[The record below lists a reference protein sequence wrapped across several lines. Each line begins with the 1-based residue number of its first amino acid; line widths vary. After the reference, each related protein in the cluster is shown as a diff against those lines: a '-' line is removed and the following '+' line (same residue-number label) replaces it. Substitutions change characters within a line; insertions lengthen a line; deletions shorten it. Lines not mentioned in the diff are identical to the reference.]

1 MSFVGGGVG
10 SIGCPWPQGR
20 KNQHARSPRKLLNAQ
35 SLTTR
40 IRAEWFS
47 NIRGDVLSG
56 IVVALALIPEA
67 IGFSIVAGV
76 DPKVGLYASFCIAV
90 VLSFTGG
97 RPAMISAATGAMALL
112 MVGLVR
118 DHGIEYLFAA
128 TILTGVI
135 QIVFGLLKLGRYMK
149 FVPKAVMVG
158 FVNALAILIFMAQ
171 LPHFMGAGAGVYLM
185 VLAGLGI
192 IYLFPFVTKVV
203 PAPLVAIIVLTLF
216 TVFAGNPFPT
226 VGDMGELPSTLP
238 IFALPAVPFSFETL
252 MILLP
257 YALPLA
263 LVGLIES
270 LLTANLL
277 DGLTDTR
284 SDKNRESR
292 GQGYG
297 NIVAGVFGGMAGCA
311 MIGQSVINVS
321 SGGRTRLST
330 LVAGV
335 FLMVLLLVLGDLLNV
350 MPMAALVA
358 VMVMVS
364 INTFDWRS
372 LRSVF
377 TQPLTETIVM
387 LATVG
392 VVVATSNLAL
402 GVIIGILL
410 ASVFFARKV
419 AQQTRVAT
427 SYDAD
432 TGTRTYKVEG
442 QVFFVST
449 AAFLDAIDT
458 HERPRRLVL
467 DFSNANIWD
476 ATAVDA
482 VEGLKRRFE
491 ARGAEV
497 ELIGVTPQAQEL
509 MQRLGNGR
517 LTGDNGGTEAGG

>member
-1 MSFVGGGVG
+1 M
-10 SIGCPWPQGR
+10 
-20 KNQHARSPRKLLNAQ
+20 LNA
-35 SLTTR
+35 SSVMSRVRTEWLSNV
-40 IRAEWFS
+40 RA
-47 NIRGDVLSG
+47 DVLSG

-90 VLSFTGG
+90 VLAFTGG

-118 DHGIEYLFAA
+118 DHGVEYLFAA

-135 QIVFGLLKLGRYMK
+135 QIIFGILKLGRYMK
-149 FVPKAVMVG
+149 FVPNSVMVG

-171 LPHFMGAGAGVYLM
+171 LPHFAGAGAGVYLM
-185 VLAGLGI
+185 VLAGLAI
-192 IYLFPFVTKVV
+192 IYLFPYVTKLV
-203 PAPLVAIIVLTLF
+203 PAPLVAIIALTLF
-216 TVFAGNPFPT
+216 TVFTGNPFPT

-238 IFALPAVPFSFETL
+238 LFALPAVPFTLETL
-252 MILLP
+252 MIILP

-277 DGLTDTR
+277 DVMTDTR
-284 SDKNRESR
+284 SNKNRESR

-297 NIVAGVFGGMAGCA
+297 NIVAGLFGGMAGCA

-335 FLMVLLLVLGDLLNV
+335 FLLVLLLALGDLLNV

-364 INTFDWRS
+364 INTFDWGS
-372 LRSVF
+372 LKNMFR
-377 TQPLTETIVM
+377 QPLTETIVT
-387 LATVG
+387 LTTVG

-410 ASVFFARKV
+410 ASVFFARKA
-419 AQQTRVAT
+419 AQQTRVT
-427 SYDAD
+427 SHYDEA
-432 TGTRTYKVEG
+432 TGTRRYEVEG

-449 AAFLDAIDT
+449 EAFLHAIDT
-458 HERPRRLVL
+458 KETPKRLEL
-467 DFSNANIWD
+467 DFTEANIWD
-476 ATAVDA
+476 ATAVNA
-482 VEGLKRRFE
+482 IEGLKRRFE
-491 ARGAEV
+491 ARGTEV
-497 ELIGVTPQAQEL
+497 ELIGVAHQVRER
-509 MQRLGNGR
+509 RLVRNAPIPR
-517 LTGDNGGTEAGG
+517 S